1 MHSGARRFVVLDFGS
16 PVMLTDMIVPACCDL
31 VLLSVDVWLCSEEQD
46 GQRLVVASDIATKA
60 LVLSDL
66 QPPPICRYL
75 KVSMLTNALALY
87 ATSVVPMA
95 LSQKVARFL
104 PIYLVEKL
112 MHCCSPS
119 NCTCSF

>member
-75 KVSMLTNALALY
+75 KVSIFLIIVFFSVHIESLTRLC
-87 ATSVVPMA
+87 
-95 LSQKVARFL
+95 KL
-104 PIYLVEKL
+104 PIATDLLL
-112 MHCCSPS
+112 MLQ
-119 NCTCSF
+119 F

>member
-1 MHSGARRFVVLDFGS
+1 MSTLNVPWQQLLVPPPQQTVVIERMHSGARRFVVLDFGA

-66 QPPPICRYL
+66 QPPPICQYL
-75 KVSMLTNALALY
+75 KVS
-87 ATSVVPMA
+87 
-95 LSQKVARFL
+95 
-104 PIYLVEKL
+104 I
-112 MHCCSPS
+112 SPETL
-119 NCTCSF
+119 CT

>member
-1 MHSGARRFVVLDFGS
+1 MHSGARRFVVLDFGA

-75 KVSMLTNALALY
+75 KVSIVIGSNHFLALILLD
-87 ATSVVPMA
+87 SH
-95 LSQKVARFL
+95 LFL
-104 PIYLVEKL
+104 HVIVDAP
-112 MHCCSPS
+112 
-119 NCTCSF
+119 

>member
-1 MHSGARRFVVLDFGS
+1 MNSILYYLSFQNEDLSTLNVPWQQLLVPPPQQTVVIERMHSGARRFVVLDFGS

-75 KVSMLTNALALY
+75 KVSM
-87 ATSVVPMA
+87 
-95 LSQKVARFL
+95 
-104 PIYLVEKL
+104 
-112 MHCCSPS
+112 
-119 NCTCSF
+119 